1 MWWKIGHG
9 LIQIVLFS
17 VGNSSG
23 FNTFVSDTFTGL
35 IKLNEGKSKLSW
47 VPV

>member
-17 VGNSSG
+17 VGNSSV
-23 FNTFVSDTFTGL
+23 FNAFVGDTFPGQ
-35 IKLNEGKSKLSW
+35 IELNEGKSKMS
-47 VPV
+47 